1 MLPSL
6 VMPQTDGSCLT
17 TLCRDELPACL
28 NAIWRHHFT
37 DMPRVNS
44 VLIDYCYPWK
54 SRLGLIRLS
63 VDASVTF
70 IGINAL
76 LQVQQVPDYVLITTI
91 AHEMVH
97 YSHGFGSP
105 LPRCFKH
112 PHANKVVD
120 EALEQRNMGAYLKR
134 CNEWIDKNWYTFY
147 DTQRAAGW
155 SGMAGM
161 AHSSHREGKMG

>member
-1 MLPSL
+1 MLSSIA
-6 VMPQTDGSCLT
+6 MPQTDSIGPIA
-17 TLCRDELPACL
+17 LCREELPACL
-28 NAIWRHHFT
+28 NAIWQRHFM

-44 VLIDYCYPWK
+44 VSIDYCYPWK

-76 LQVQQVPDYVLITTI
+76 LQLQQVPDYVLITTI

-120 EALEQRNMGAYLKR
+120 KALEQREMGMYLR
-134 CNEWIDKNWYTFY
+134 CCNEWIDKNWYSFY
-147 DTQRAAGW
+147 DTQRATGV
-155 SGMAGM
+155 
-161 AHSSHREGKMG
+161 AHSGQREGKGS